1 MLEEKDT
8 ISPIIVE
15 LQEILAEHGD
25 LPVVGRY
32 GESAMLCTE
41 KYSVTPNFP
50 SSQCNLLDF
59 WGLDLIQK
67 INNYDA
73 CKYTFV
79 DDKLTY
85 SLPNVNSSLIR
96 NNGVQLCI
104 YNQSVIDF
112 STLQIFR

>member
-8 ISPIIVE
+8 ISSIIVE

-59 WGLDLIQK
+59 WELEEI
-67 INNYDA
+67 
-73 CKYTFV
+73 
-79 DDKLTY
+79 
-85 SLPNVNSSLIR
+85 LPKVYKVEGICVRILA
-96 NNGVQLCI
+96 
-104 YNQSVIDF
+104 D
-112 STLQIFR
+112 